1 MSALRGPGDWYWLPV
16 TSFVPPSLMGVK
28 DVRLWCV
35 LERYLRGRVG
45 EKVVVK
51 CNALHLTPQPEI

>member
-16 TSFVPPSLMGVK
+16 TIFVSPSLMDVK
-28 DVRLWCV
+28 DVRLLCV

-45 EKVVVK
+45 EKVVVVM
-51 CNALHLTPQPEI
+51 

>member
-16 TSFVPPSLMGVK
+16 TSFVPPSLRDVK
-28 DVRLWCV
+28 DVRLLCV

-45 EKVVVK
+45 EKVVVVM
-51 CNALHLTPQPEI
+51 

>member
-16 TSFVPPSLMGVK
+16 TSFVPPSLMGIK

-45 EKVVVK
+45 EKVVVVM
-51 CNALHLTPQPEI
+51 